1 MRKIKKIPK
10 YVTVDVPGT
19 DHDLIKKIGEITS
32 NKSSDVL
39 YFYSVKYNT
48 FKSNIPKVILELIS
62 AYDLY
67 VKNICI
73 NTWRKSWNYDKY
85 KNKVSGCKYHYLIYT
100 NFMSTNDFINEIR
113 KICDMVDKRRVLYDI
128 YNIRGSI
135 STPDVITAI
144 HELVKIYLRSK
155 CNKRIYFDTMNGL
168 IMIDNDISDNFKGE
182 CDHPTN

>member
-1 MRKIKKIPK
+1 MRKIKRIPK
-10 YVTVDVPGT
+10 YVTVDVPDT

-32 NKSSDVL
+32 NKSDGL

-62 AYDLY
+62 AYELY
-67 VKNICI
+67 VKNICV
-73 NTWRKSWNYDKY
+73 NRWRTLMELYKY
-85 KNKVSGCKYHYLIYT
+85 KNKVSGYKYHYLIYT

-113 KICDMVDKRRVLYDI
+113 KICDMVDKRKVLYDI
-128 YNIRGSI
+128 YNIRGLI

-182 CDHPTN
+182 YDHPTN

>member
-10 YVTVDVPGT
+10 YVTVDVPDT

-32 NKSSDVL
+32 NKSDGL
-39 YFYSVKYNT
+39 YFYSIKYNT

-62 AYDLY
+62 AYELY
-67 VKNICI
+67 VKNVCI
-73 NTWRKSWNYDKY
+73 SMWRKSWNYDKY
-85 KNKVSGCKYHYLIYT
+85 KNKVSRCKYHYLIYT

-113 KICDMVDKRRVLYDI
+113 KICDMVDKRKVLYDI
-128 YNIRGSI
+128 YNIRGLI

-144 HELVKIYLRSK
+144 HELVKIYLGSK

-182 CDHPTN
+182 YDHPTN